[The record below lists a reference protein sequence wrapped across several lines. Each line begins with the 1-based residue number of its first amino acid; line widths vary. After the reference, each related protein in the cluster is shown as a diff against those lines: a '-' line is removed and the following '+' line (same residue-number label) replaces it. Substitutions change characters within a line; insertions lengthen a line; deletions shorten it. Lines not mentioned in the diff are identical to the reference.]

1 MGRRASRHAKNAARV
16 AQNNKKVKDTSGRD
30 TFFSENR
37 KKAETQ
43 RLIEKYGKR

>member
-1 MGRRASRHAKNAARV
+1 MGRRSSRHAKLAARV

-30 TFFSENR
+30 TFFADNR

-43 RLIEKYGKR
+43 RILDKYGAR